1 MIKRG
6 VSRVALLN
14 GTVLAGVTALL
25 AATPSAWAQTAP
37 PATASP
43 AQGAPPETAPDPAEV
58 APNAD
63 DENQVDSPAEES
75 AEDDEGEVEAVV
87 VTGSRIRRDPT
98 NAPAPLIQLGRQEI
112 LQQGE
117 SNVVD
122 FLADVPALQG
132 SFVPE
137 DQPGF
142 LNAGGLSLLDLRN
155 LGEVRT
161 LVLVDGRR
169 HVGSDIGTLSVDVDT
184 IPQLLTENIE
194 VVTGGQSALY
204 GADAVSGVVNF
215 ILRRNFEGIEID
227 AALAQR
233 NQDGQLSRRISGVVG
248 KNLLNDRLNIY
259 AFGEYQKADEVRAT
273 DLDYLQEA
281 ADLFVVDIDPSAGQ
295 PDDQIDRALLFGVRT
310 VNTTPGG
317 LLVLANQPTRS
328 PANDPD
334 NPGLVCPAT
343 AATTGFS
350 ANCFRADPGT
360 AFVFNESGVARPVNF
375 GSFRV
380 LTGQTPFA
388 TIGGDGRNPN
398 TESGQQT
405 RLPFDEAYRFQ
416 TGLNFDIT
424 DSVQLFAEAKYVH
437 EDSVA
442 EGSPVFYNIGIAAV
456 GTGTGPGGRQP
467 DFFQSNTAFNI
478 GLDNAYL
485 SPELRAQIANNRRAV
500 VNAAGQP
507 TGATVADPRAFL
519 RITGGFEA
527 TETIGRTRIADRELE
542 RYVIGVR
549 GDRDQLAFIKNFAW
563 EVGYTY
569 GKVTNQAE
577 EGGSLDTVRLQF
589 QSDAVVDTAGI
600 VGRGAGA
607 IVCRVQL
614 LTAQGIPVLN
624 PASNLE
630 FGANLNLTRGLN
642 RTPVTDATGRVIP
655 ADTAFAPNDPTI
667 TGCVPARIFGTGGF
681 SPEARAY
688 SQAFITFNEQNAQS
702 NFLAF
707 ASGELWDFWG
717 AGPIGVAAGYEYRKE
732 STEATGRTST
742 TGRRVLLLNVS
753 PDFEEASYDAQEVFV
768 EGRLPLL
775 RNSMFGESA
784 EISAAYRYSDYSTV
798 GGVETYSL
806 QASYRPVRDVLFRTT
821 YGKATRIP
829 NLGENFAP
837 ASQTFANAFFDPCD
851 ALNISN
857 TPDPVDRQNRINN
870 CRATIGGSYDPT
882 TTRIIYTSGV
892 PGANAGNPD
901 LQPEV
906 SDSYTFSIALR
917 PRFIPRFS
925 VVFDY
930 FAIKIADVIESVN
943 APTLVSQCV
952 TNTSINTA
960 ACSSFTRDP
969 GDFRVIDFVSGS
981 LNYAALRARG
991 VDFNARYTIDT
1002 ADLIGRDVG
1011 RLDYSL
1017 RGSYL
1022 IRVEGFTNIDDP
1034 SEADPLDALVGL
1046 PRIRFLS
1053 SLTYSPTDRLGLT
1066 WKWDYQTSQEIAD
1079 SDLLINDPDNR
1090 PAEFLETGDYHQHDF
1105 SARYDLRD
1113 NVTLRAGVT
1122 NAFDVEPEPYR
1133 GATGAAQ
1140 FDLFGRRFFIGANV
1154 RLGAAADRD

>member
-1 MIKRG
+1 MVKRG
-6 VSRVALLN
+6 ASRAALLN
-14 GTVLAGVTALL
+14 GTVLAGFAALL
-25 AATPSAWAQTAP
+25 AAGPSAWAQASANL
-37 PATASP
+37 PAGQASP
-43 AQGAPPETAPDPAEV
+43 AQNAPPETAPDPAV
-58 APNAD
+58 VDQADAPQEARNQSGEPTTD
-63 DENQVDSPAEES
+63 DS
-75 AEDDEGEVEAVV
+75 AEVEAVV

-98 NAPAPLIQLGRQEI
+98 SAPAPLIQLGREEI

-142 LNAGGLSLLDLRN
+142 LNAGGLSLLDLRD
-155 LGEVRT
+155 LGTVRT

-184 IPQLLTENIE
+184 IPSLLTESIE
-194 VVTGGQSALY
+194 IVTGGQSALY

-215 ILRRNFEGIEID
+215 ILRRDFEGIELD
-227 AALAQR
+227 ASLAER
-233 NQDGQLSRRISGVVG
+233 NQDGQLSRRISGLVG
-248 KNLLNDRLNIY
+248 QNFINDRLNVY

-273 DLDYLQEA
+273 DIDYLREA
-281 ADLFVVDIDPSAGQ
+281 ADLFVVDIDPSASQ
-295 PDDQIDRALLFGVRT
+295 PDNQVDRALLFGVRSLSA
-310 VNTTPGG
+310 TPGG

-334 NPGLVCPAT
+334 NPGLLCPAT

-360 AFVFNESGVARPVNF
+360 AFVFDENGRQRAANF
-375 GSFRV
+375 GTFRV
-380 LTGQTPFA
+380 LTGQTPFI
-388 TIGGDGRNPN
+388 TVGGDGRNPLAV
-398 TESGQQT
+398 SGQQT

-416 TGLNFDIT
+416 TGLNLDIT
-424 DSVQLFAEAKYVH
+424 DSIQLFAEAKYVH

-442 EGSPVFYNIGIAAV
+442 EGSPVFYNIGIADIAP
-456 GTGTGPGGRQP
+456 GTGPGARQP

-485 SPELRAQIANNRRAV
+485 TPELQQLIRSNRRAV
-500 VNAAGQP
+500 INAAGQP

-527 TETIGRTRIADRELE
+527 TETIGRTRIADRELQ
-542 RYVIGVR
+542 RYVIGLR
-549 GDRDQLAFIKNFAW
+549 GDRDQLGFIKNFAW
-563 EVGYTY
+563 EAGYTY
-569 GKVTNQAE
+569 GKVENDAE

-589 QSDAVVDTAGI
+589 QTDAVVDTAGI
-600 VGRGAGA
+600 VGKGAGA

-614 LTAQGIPVLN
+614 LAAQGIPVLN

-642 RTPVTDATGRVIP
+642 RTAVTDSTGRVIP
-655 ADTAFAPNDPTI
+655 ADTAFAANDPTI
-667 TGCVPARIFGTGGF
+667 TGCVPARVFGTGGF
-681 SPEARAY
+681 SQEAKAY
-688 SQAFITFNEQNAQS
+688 SQAAITFNEQNEQS

-707 ASGELWDFWG
+707 TSGELFDPLG
-717 AGPIGVAAGYEYRKE
+717 AGPIGFALGYEYRKE
-732 STEATGRTST
+732 STQATGRSST

-753 PDFEEASYDAQEVFV
+753 PDFPEASYDSQEVFV

-775 RNSMFGESA
+775 RNSRFGESA

-798 GGVETYSL
+798 GGVDTYSL
-806 QASYRPVRDVLFRTT
+806 QASYRPIRDILFRTT
-821 YGKATRIP
+821 YGRATRIP
-829 NLGENFAP
+829 NLGENFSP

-857 TPDPVDRQNRINN
+857 TADPVERQNRITN
-870 CRATIGGSYDPT
+870 CAALGIPAGQ
-882 TTRIIYTSGV
+882 RIIYTSGV

-906 SDSYTFSIALR
+906 SDSYTFSVALR

-925 VVFDY
+925 IVFDY
-930 FAIKIADVIESVN
+930 FDIKITDVIANVD
-943 APTLVSQCV
+943 APTLVDQCV
-952 TNTSINTA
+952 SNATINQA

-969 GDFRVIDFVSGS
+969 ASDFRVIDFVSGS

-991 VDFNARYTIDT
+991 IDFNARYAIET

-1011 RLDYSL
+1011 RLDYSI

-1022 IRVEGFTNIDDP
+1022 IRREDFTNIDNP
-1034 SEADPLDALVGL
+1034 GEAEPLDATVGL
-1046 PRIRFLS
+1046 PRVRFLS
-1053 SLTYSPTDRLGLT
+1053 TLTYSPTDRFSLT

-1090 PAEFLETGDYHQHDF
+1090 PAEFLETGDFHQHDF
-1105 SARYDLRD
+1105 SARYDLRE

-1122 NAFDVEPEPYR
+1122 NAFDAEPEPFR

-1140 FDLFGRRFFIGANV
+1140 FDLFGRRFFVGANLK
-1154 RLGAAADRD
+1154 LGAAAR

>member
-1 MIKRG
+1 MAIQRYSKA
-6 VSRVALLN
+6 ALFS
-14 GTVLAGVTALL
+14 GTVLAGL
-25 AATPSAWAQTAP
+25 AAAAISAAPALAQTQSVP
-37 PATASP
+37 PSSP
-43 AQGAPPETAPDPAEV
+43 AAGAPPEAAADPAIVDQPDNPEEARNQSGEPV
-58 APNAD
+58 AD
-63 DENQVDSPAEES
+63 DEAD
-75 AEDDEGEVEAVV
+75 VEAVV

-98 NAPAPLIQLGRQEI
+98 NSPAPLIQLGREEV

-142 LNAGGLSLLDLRN
+142 LNAGGLSLLNLRN
-155 LGEVRT
+155 LGAVRT

-184 IPQLLTENIE
+184 IPSLLTENIE

-215 ILRRNFEGIEID
+215 ILRRNFEGVEID
-227 AALAQR
+227 ASLAQR
-233 NQDGQLSRRISGVVG
+233 NQDGQLSRRISGLAG
-248 KNLLNDRLNIY
+248 QNLLDDRLNVY
-259 AFGEYQKADEVRAT
+259 VFGEYQKADEVRAG
-273 DLDYLQEA
+273 DLDYLRA
-281 ADLFVVDIDPSAGQ
+281 GAGLFAVDVDPSAGES
-295 PDDQIDRALLFGVRT
+295 DGVLDNILLRNVRT
-310 VNTTPGG
+310 LNTTPGG

-328 PANDPD
+328 PPNDPD

-350 ANCFRADPGT
+350 ANCFRAEPTT
-360 AFVFNESGVARPVNF
+360 AFVFDGSGVARRPNF
-375 GSFRV
+375 GSFRTNV
-380 LTGQTPFA
+380 GQTPFV
-388 TIGGDGRNPN
+388 TVGGDGRNPN

-416 TGLNFDIT
+416 TGLNFKLT
-424 DSVQLFAEAKYVH
+424 DSVQLFAEAKYVR
-437 EDSVA
+437 EESIA
-442 EGSPVFYNIGIAAV
+442 EGSPVFYNIGISAV
-456 GTGTGPGGRQP
+456 GTGTGPGARQP

-485 SPELRAQIANNRRAV
+485 SEEVRAAIRDNRRAL
-500 VNAAGQP
+500 VNASGQP
-507 TGATVADPRAFL
+507 TGQTVADPRAFL
-519 RITGGFEA
+519 RISGGFEA
-527 TETIGRTRIADRELE
+527 TETIGRTRIANRELE

-549 GDRDQLAFIKNFAW
+549 GDRDRLGFIDNFAW
-563 EVGYTY
+563 EAGYTY
-569 GKVTNQAE
+569 GKVESAAE

-589 QSDAVVDTAGI
+589 QTDAVVDTAGI

-614 LTAQGIPVLN
+614 LAAQGIPVLN

-630 FGANLNLTRGLN
+630 FGANLNLTRGLQ
-642 RTPVTDATGRVIP
+642 RTPVTDPTGRVIP

-688 SQAFITFNEQNAQS
+688 SQAKINFDEQNEQE

-717 AGPIGVAAGYEYRKE
+717 AGPIGLAAGYEYRKE
-732 STEATGRTST
+732 STEATGRSRT
-742 TGRRVLLLNVS
+742 TGQRVLLLNVS
-753 PDFEEASYDAQEVFV
+753 PDFPTASYDAQEFFV

-775 RNSMFGESA
+775 RNSPLGESA
-784 EISAAYRYSDYSTV
+784 EISAAYRKSDYSTV
-798 GGVETYSL
+798 GEVDTYSV
-806 QASYRPVRDVLFRTT
+806 QASYRPIRDILFRTT
-821 YGKATRIP
+821 YGRASRIP

-837 ASQTFANAFFDPCD
+837 PSQTFANAFFDPCD

-857 TPDPVDRQNRINN
+857 TADPARRQNRITN
-870 CRATIGGSYDPT
+870 CAALGIPAGQ
-882 TTRIIYTSGV
+882 RIIYTSGV
-892 PGANAGNPD
+892 PGANAGNPN
-901 LQPEV
+901 LEPEV

-917 PRFIPRFS
+917 PRFVPRLS

-930 FAIKIADVIESVN
+930 FDIKITNVIAGID
-943 APTLVSQCV
+943 APTLVDQCV
-952 TNTSINTA
+952 SNATLNPV
-960 ACSSFTRDP
+960 ACASFTRDP
-969 GDFRVIDFVSGS
+969 ANDFRVIDFVSGS
-981 LNYAALRARG
+981 LNYAASRARG
-991 VDFNARYTIDT
+991 IDFNARYSIDL
-1002 ADLIGRDVG
+1002 ADVIARDFG

-1022 IRVEGFTNIDDP
+1022 IRREDFTNIADP
-1034 SEADPLDALVGL
+1034 SQADPLDATVGL
-1046 PRIRFLS
+1046 PRVRLLS

-1066 WKWDYQTSQEIAD
+1066 WKWDYQTSQESFD
-1079 SDLLINDPDNR
+1079 SDFLINDPDNR
-1090 PAEFLETGDYHQHDF
+1090 AAEFLETGDYHQHDF
-1105 SARYDLRD
+1105 NLRYDLRE

-1122 NAFDVEPEPYR
+1122 NAFDVEPEEFR

-1140 FDLFGRRFFIGANV
+1140 FDLFGRRYFVGLNV
-1154 RLGAAADRD
+1154 RLGAAARD